1 MIYHDPRVSIIDKRL
16 ENVKSIIAIGSGKGG
31 VGKSTFSSLLS
42 LFLNKKGY
50 KVGLL
55 DLDIYGPSTHII
67 LNAKDKNPEEEYGL
81 KPIDIN
87 GIDFMSIIYFTQN
100 KPLIMRGKE
109 LTDTILEMFTII
121 RWDNLDYLIIDM
133 PPGMGEVL
141 LDLLKFIKNLQF
153 IVITNPTKIAME
165 TVEKLIKFLKESNHP
180 ILGLVE
186 NMKNKNGNFVK
197 EKCKEMNI
205 KYLGHISFYEN
216 LEDYYGIPEKLINP
230 NIDKEINQ
238 IVSNFT

>member
-1 MIYHDPRVSIIDKRL
+1 MIHDPRISIIDKRL
-16 ENVKSIIAIGSGKGG
+16 ENVKNIIAIGSGKGG

-55 DLDIYGPSTHII
+55 DLDIYGPSTHLI
-67 LNAKDKNPEEEYGL
+67 LNAEGKAPEEEYGL
-81 KPIDIN
+81 KPVDIN

-109 LTDTILEMFTII
+109 LTDTILEIFAIT
-121 RWDNLDYLIIDM
+121 RWNNLDYLIIDM

-141 LDLLKFIKNLQF
+141 LDLIKFIKNLQF

-165 TVEKLIKFLKESNHP
+165 TVEKLIKFLKESNYP

-186 NMKNKNGNFVK
+186 NMKNKDGTFVK
-197 EKCKEMNI
+197 EKCKELNI
-205 KYLGHISFYEN
+205 KYLGHISFYEDIEN
-216 LEDYYGIPEKLINP
+216 YYGIPEKLINP
-230 NIDKEINQ
+230 NLEKEINQ